1 MRRVKKKQVRQ
12 GGVFSS
18 IPLKIKLIVVGSLLC
33 LIGIAAF
40 GVSEPGQRFFKNVQK
55 TYHHMMSKTHL
66 SLQNVSIEGHYRTT
80 AEEVNNVLNLVRGMD
95 ILDVD
100 LASVQNQIA
109 ELPWVDSVSVERHL
123 PDTIYIRISEKKP
136 IAIWQH
142 NKTYFPLDETGEPI
156 DDNKTVLSN
165 LILVVG
171 QDAPEYTADLIM
183 LLNKYPT
190 VRDYVVSAVR
200 VGGRRWNLV
209 LHDINDGINVYL
221 PETDIEGALQRL
233 TKAQETEHVLD
244 KDLKVIDL
252 RIEDRFIIRT
262 DAALMEEKN

>member
-1 MRRVKKKQVRQ
+1 MRRIKKKQIRQ
-12 GGVFSS
+12 GGIFSS
-18 IPLKIKLIVVGSLLC
+18 IPLKVKLIVIGSLLC

-40 GVSEPGQRFFKNVQK
+40 VVSETGQIFFKNVQK
-55 TYHHMMSKTHL
+55 TYHHVMSKTHL
-66 SLQNVSIEGHYRTT
+66 SLQNVSIEGHNRTT
-80 AEEVNNVLNLVRGMD
+80 AEEVNQVLNLARGMD

-100 LASVQNQIA
+100 LSVVQNQIA

-123 PDTIYIRISEKKP
+123 PETIYIRITEKTP

-171 QDAPEYTADLIM
+171 ADAPEYTADLIA
-183 LLNKYPT
+183 LLNKYPV

-200 VGGRRWNLV
+200 VGGRRWNLI

-221 PETDIEGALQRL
+221 PETDIEGALVRL
-233 TKAQETEHVLD
+233 TEAQENEHVLD

-262 DAALMEEKN
+262 DATLIEDEG

>member
-1 MRRVKKKQVRQ
+1 MRRIKKKKSGILSAV
-12 GGVFSS
+12 S
-18 IPLKIKLIVVGSLLC
+18 LKVKLIVVGAILC
-33 LIGIAAF
+33 CIGLAAF
-40 GVSEPGQRFFKNVQK
+40 WASETGQRFFKGVRQ
-55 TYHHMMSKTHL
+55 TYAHVMSKTHL

-80 AEEVNNVLNLVRGMD
+80 AEEVNGVLNLVRGMD
-95 ILDVD
+95 ILDID
-100 LASVQNQIA
+100 LAVVQNQIA

-123 PDTIYIRISEKKP
+123 PDTIYIRIVEKKP

-171 QDAPEYTADLIM
+171 SDAPEYTADLIGV
-183 LLNKYPT
+183 LDKYPT

-200 VGGRRWNLV
+200 VGGRRWNLI
-209 LHDINDGINVYL
+209 LHDVNDGINVYL
-221 PETDIEGALQRL
+221 PETDIEGALARL

-244 KDLKVIDL
+244 KDLTVIDL
-252 RIEDRFIIRT
+252 RIDDRFIIRT
-262 DAALMEEKN
+262 DAALIEEED